1 MSHFRLTALAALVLL
16 AACSKEK
23 PVDLPSE
30 LVDFDPSA
38 KVERLWSA
46 SVGGSDEVLRLGLG
60 IAVQGERLYAAGHS
74 GEVAAFELA
83 TGRSVW
89 RTRTKADL
97 AGATGANAD
106 LVVVGSSE
114 GEVIALA
121 AADGAIRW
129 RTKVRGEILA
139 APAVGAET
147 VVVRTVDGRLRG
159 LSASDGAQVWET
171 EEQVPRLSL
180 RGTAPPTLARDLVI
194 AGFDNGKVLA
204 VGLADGDTI
213 WETPVSAPTG
223 RTELERLV
231 DIDAAVKV
239 ADEDVFVA
247 GFQGRA
253 AMLALDSGQIWW
265 TRDLSSY
272 RGVDID
278 DNAMFVAAANGELL
292 ALQRRTGV
300 ELWRQ
305 DMLKFRRLS
314 APVVVGEFVAVADL
328 DGYMH
333 WFDRATGAPTVR
345 IGGIGG
351 RVSTPPLAVDG
362 VVYVI
367 SDNGR
372 ISALRATR
380 TATAN

>member
-1 MSHFRLTALAALVLL
+1 MNKLTALAALMLL

-30 LVDFDPSA
+30 LVDFGQSA
-38 KVERLWSA
+38 KVTRLWSA

-159 LSASDGAQVWET
+159 LSASDGAQIWET

-231 DIDAAVKV
+231 DIDAAAKV
-239 ADEDVFVA
+239 ADDDVFVA

-265 TRDLSSY
+265 TRDVSSY

-278 DNAMFVAAANGELL
+278 DNAMYVAAANGELL

-333 WFDRATGAPTVR
+333 WFDRATGAPAAR

-351 RVSTPPLAVDG
+351 RVSTPPVAVDG

-380 TATAN
+380 NAAAN